1 MINRAV
7 RTCINEMFT
16 ILDFIVVNYLCGI
29 IILIGAR
36 LKLVYV
42 GNVLFCFVL
51 FCLLVVLVSLLS
63 SGARKC
69 PKHTCSYYDECS
81 VLVHH
86 ITHSP
91 EEPRVLSHYVHD
103 VGSHNGFVV
112 LPSLL
117 LTET

>member
-16 ILDFIVVNYLCGI
+16 ILDFIVNYLCGI

-86 ITHSP
+86 IYYRSI
-91 EEPRVLSHYVHD
+91 SHT
-103 VGSHNGFVV
+103 
-112 LPSLL
+112 
-117 LTET
+117 LT